1 MIVGNY
7 CGEWT
12 KMTSESST
20 NQQQDNSYEARVKK
34 VSRRIRHIGFAIFGG
49 MALATAGVLLYN
61 VLVAMSNDEVYDP
74 MTHERVVSAQ
84 ARK

>member
-1 MIVGNY
+1 
-7 CGEWT
+7 
-12 KMTSESST
+12 MTSESST
-20 NQQQDNSYEARVKK
+20 NQQDNSYEARVKK

-74 MTHERVVSAQ
+74 MTHARVASAE
-84 ARK
+84 APK